1 LVDVDDDS
9 PYIAFQTVGT
19 GTFANPQFDNRFG
32 SRGPVAGATTGFKW
46 EVNGTE
52 IANIDSEFMT
62 LPSGTTV
69 NQPSAVDAMVR
80 YDTTTDKL
88 RAVENGVWK
97 DVIQPLQRYEF
108 FADQVDYPRGTNWAV
123 NNGAPAARYKQLCIK
138 VSRFDDT
145 TVEGIGFMVK
155 VPSAAVSM
163 TIRTIARAETAPGAT
178 ASAIMQYL

>member
-1 LVDVDDDS
+1 VARGGV
-9 PYIAFQTVGT
+9 
-19 GTFANPQFDNRFG
+19 AN
-32 SRGPVAGATTGFKW
+32 ATTGFSW

-62 LPSGTTV
+62 LPSGTTA

-108 FADQVDYPRGTNWAV
+108 FADQVDYPFG
-123 NNGAPAARYKQLCIK
+123 
-138 VSRFDDT
+138 S
-145 TVEGIGFMVK
+145 
-155 VPSAAVSM
+155 
-163 TIRTIARAETAPGAT
+163 
-178 ASAIMQYL
+178 